1 MDTIYV
7 NERVEIVADYYDGIE
22 VVRDDVGEDWY
33 NFMHQELL
41 NADEQYANLASEVDS
56 YRQSEQELIEEY
68 EGYLHEIQDLAEQCI
83 KEEVLTGPT
92 TKRMQ
97 KIYEYLDAIKNIC
110 YKNT

>member
-7 NERVEIVADYYDGIE
+7 NGRIEVVGDYYDGIE

-33 NFMHQELL
+33 RFMKAALDNAEFEFDRKDEEIQE
-41 NADEQYANLASEVDS
+41 YKHSEES
-56 YRQSEQELIEEY
+56 LIEEY
-68 EGYLHEIQDLAEQCI
+68 QGYLHEIQDLAEQCI

-92 TKRMQ
+92 TKRMDR
-97 KIYEYLDAIKNIC
+97 IYKYLDTIKNIC